1 MPPLFIY
8 IHRLIGR
15 IFFEQAGRK
24 AFGNDQKTDLQSGSL
39 RIIGYIEVCWR
50 TLAVSGHTPDCTGER
65 RERNLALLVER
76 VPSMTMI
83 SVQTK
88 KLVSLTAIGISVLVL
103 QQPASAQVFSSAQAA
118 GSPQTFTPTIQASIP
133 AKTPPVPAASAP
145 VAALTP
151 TLTVPQFSVQA
162 APMPQVQFVQA
173 APTPVQTLQFVQAA
187 PAPVQTLQFV
197 QAAPAPVQTLQF
209 VQAAPAPVQT
219 VQMVQAAPAPVQTV
233 QMVQA
238 APAPV
243 QTVQMVQ
250 AALAP
255 VQTVQMVQAA
265 PVQVQAT
272 TTPVQLVQTVQAAPV
287 QVVVVKKKCCLFH
300 FFHHCDS
307 CECN

>member
-1 MPPLFIY
+1 MESLLTSESFLRPLYTVKGSPATFAT
-8 IHRLIGR
+8 LV
-15 IFFEQAGRK
+15 FFEQAGRK

-151 TLTVPQFSVQA
+151 TLTVPQISVQA

-173 APTPVQTLQFVQAA
+173 APPPVQTLQFVQAA
-187 PAPVQTLQFV
+187 PAPVQTVQMV
-197 QAAPAPVQTLQF
+197 QAAAP
-209 VQAAPAPVQT
+209 PVQT

-238 APAPV
+238 AP
-243 QTVQMVQ
+243 
-250 AALAP
+250 AP

-300 FFHHCDS
+300 FLHHCDS